1 MSFFRNFGYVSYK
14 FGNEINPAIFQNL
27 STYIDVI
34 DQVKDNLSFYELYY
48 IRDDV
53 RPDNLSY
60 ELYGTND
67 FYWTFYLLN
76 EKLRQQGW
84 PLSEQEI
91 FTLGKKY
98 YPNIVLNTTDNMFNQ
113 FFVGDIC
120 ARVPFS
126 NPPFKARILA
136 KDYNLGQVT
145 VKQLIEVR
153 TITVTNGGSGYTSLP
168 TVTISGGS
176 GYGAQA
182 AAVLDEGSVSAI
194 TVTSGGED
202 YVAKPTV
209 TISEPNLAS
218 GTRATATANLSSNN
232 LPSNVDLYSVKNE
245 YDTTLWNTST
255 AEPLRFQGNVTQLN
269 SIHHLEDFDGNIVDF
284 PTRKDID
291 SPTDQQEVDNTATGR
306 ANKTIVRV
314 IDELRR
320 QNDELR
326 TIKILTK
333 SAAVQINAEYQRLLR
348 NNV

>member
-1 MSFFRNFGYVSYK
+1 MS
-14 FGNEINPAIFQNL
+14 AI
-27 STYIDVI
+27 V
-34 DQVKDNLSFYELYY
+34 
-48 IRDDV
+48 
-53 RPDNLSY
+53 PDN
-60 ELYGTND
+60 
-67 FYWTFYLLN
+67 
-76 EKLRQQGW
+76 
-84 PLSEQEI
+84 
-91 FTLGKKY
+91 
-98 YPNIVLNTTDNMFNQ
+98 
-113 FFVGDIC
+113 IC
-120 ARVPFS
+120 SFFS